1 MFTNALPE
9 PGAPWDSMKGK
20 DMDSPVLRIRLQKWA
35 IFVMLTMTA
44 LVIGVIVAL
53 EVFPLKRSSQQ
64 NVLASSPIIG
74 KQAPDFTLMTLDAKE
89 VSLSQFRGQPVLIN
103 FWATWCL
110 PCREEMPEL
119 VRSYESHQAEG
130 LIILGLNL
138 TYSDSLPDVESF
150 ASEFN
155 ITFPVLLDKDGAV
168 AERLYRI
175 LGVPTSIFVTRDG
188 TIERIHVGIM
198 TGKQIKQYVAEILR

>member
-1 MFTNALPE
+1 
-9 PGAPWDSMKGK
+9 
-20 DMDSPVLRIRLQKWA
+20 MDSPVLRIRLQKWA
-35 IFVMLTMTA
+35 IFVMLTATA
-44 LVIGVIVAL
+44 LAIGVIVAL
-53 EVFPLKRSSQQ
+53 EVFPLERSSQQ
-64 NVLASSPIIG
+64 NVLASSPLIG
-74 KQAPDFTLMTLDAKE
+74 KQAPDFTLMTLDGTE

-119 VRSYESHQAEG
+119 VRSYESHKAEG

-138 TYSDSLPDVESF
+138 TYSDSLPDVETF

-155 ITFPVLLDKDGAV
+155 ITFPILLDKDGAV

-175 LGVPTSIFVTRDG
+175 PGVPTSIFIKRDG
-188 TIERIHVGIM
+188 TIERIQVGIM
-198 TGKQIKQYVAEILR
+198 TPRQIDQYVAEILR